1 MAELIASGDT
11 LDIGRR
17 AINNWYSGTT
27 NLWSAG
33 TGTNSIRTI
42 AGSSS
47 ASGKFG
53 FTAGFSNTNSG
64 PYATVVNGSGNT
76 TSGTL
81 SFVGSGINNRG
92 QNAYASVING
102 KSNNSSGAK
111 SFISNGNTNT
121 ASNTYSFIGNG
132 FNNTASGIRATIL
145 NGTSN
150 QARNREALI
159 VHGNQNTT
167 TSLSNYFCTVLNGF
181 ACQSNG
187 SYAVVLN
194 GIGNVASGAFSI
206 SLNGLSNTSS
216 GYYSLTM
223 GQSNTAAFIHSAAIG
238 KGATAGAAYQMV
250 FAAGAGNTIRLRYSD
265 GTGSFEG
272 GTNTGPADY
281 AEYFE
286 WADKNPSGDKRFGYG
301 VSLVENGKVQIGGKN
316 IIGIVSSVPAIVG
329 DSSELSWKEKYVT
342 DEWGVKVYE
351 TYETFFSKELQKVI
365 YRNKNGELYSNI
377 NGNEEYREAQKV
389 LQDIK
394 IPENAVFEKIEV
406 AKLNPLYNPRENYI
420 PRSERPEWT
429 TIGLLGKLRIRTAE
443 RITSKFVDIDSSGQA
458 INGTKYSV
466 LKLIKEFDGTHGIV
480 LVFFK

>member
-27 NLWSAG
+27 NIWSAG
-33 TGTNSIRTI
+33 TGTNSLRTI
-42 AGSSS
+42 AGNST
-47 ASGKFG
+47 ASGRFG
-53 FTAGFSNTNSG
+53 FSAGFSNSNSG
-64 PYATVVNGSGNT
+64 PYATIVNGSGNT
-76 TSGTL
+76 SSGTL
-81 SFVGSGINNRG
+81 SFVGGGINNRA
-92 QNAYASVING
+92 QNAYCVVLNGNNNNASG
-102 KSNNSSGAK
+102 SK
-111 SFISNGNTNT
+111 SFIINGNGNT
-121 ASNTYSFIGNG
+121 SSGTYSLIGNG
-132 FNNTASGIRATIL
+132 FTNTASGIRATVL
-145 NGTSN
+145 TGVRN
-150 QARNREALI
+150 QARNRESLI
-159 VHGNQNTT
+159 VAGALNTT
-167 TSLSNYFCTVLNGF
+167 TSLSNYFCTILNGYS
-181 ACQSNG
+181 CQSNG
-187 SYAVVLN
+187 SYSVVLN
-194 GIGNVASGAFSI
+194 GITNVASGSFSLVLDGI
-206 SLNGLSNTSS
+206 SNTSS
-216 GYYSLTM
+216 GNYSLTF
-223 GQSNTAAFIHSAAIG
+223 GTNNTAAFSHSVAIG
-238 KGATAGAAYQMV
+238 KGATAGAAYQTV

-286 WADKNPSGDKRFGYG
+286 WADKNPSGDKRFGYA

-351 TYETFFSKELQKVI
+351 TYETFFSKELKKVI
-365 YRNKNGELYSNI
+365 YRNKDGELYSDI

-389 LQDIK
+389 LENI
-394 IPENAVFEKIEV
+394 IVPENTVFEKIEIP
-406 AKLNPLYNPRENYI
+406 KLNPLYNSRENYI

-429 TIGLLGKLRIRTAE
+429 TVGLLGKLRIRTAE
-443 RITSKFVDIDSSGQA
+443 RITSKFIDIDSSGQA

-466 LKLIKEFDGTHGIV
+466 LKLVKEFDGNYGIV